1 MIDIYDNIIRIIRFY
16 KTVHELSRLN
26 DKELEFI
33 GLNRLEI
40 PVIALK
46 VNLLPK

>member
-1 MIDIYDNIIRIIRFY
+1 MRSIRFY
-16 KTVHELSRLN
+16 KTVHELSLLN
-26 DKELEFI
+26 DKELADI
-33 GLNRLEI
+33 GLNRFEI

>member
-1 MIDIYDNIIRIIRFY
+1 MRSIRFY
-16 KTVHELSRLN
+16 KTVNELSRLS
-26 DKELEFI
+26 DKELADI